1 VSPRR
6 NHPRG
11 PGRSGDGSPG
21 SSEDGRRGEDGGL
34 GYGSTQEWQ
43 GEEWI
48 VRPIA
53 GSASGKHYRC
63 PGCDQEIPPGV
74 GHVVAWREHAGVDDR
89 RHWHRACW
97 NARDRRTSKVQR
109 SRNAP
114 RY

>member
-6 NHPRG
+6 NRPHKPE
-11 PGRSGDGSPG
+11 RSQAAQD
-21 SSEDGRRGEDGGL
+21 EDRPFGHGG
-34 GYGSTQEWQ
+34 GTEEWQ

-48 VRPIA
+48 VRPIT
-53 GSASGKHYRC
+53 GSASAKHYRC
-63 PGCDQEIPPGV
+63 PGCDQEIPPGTA
-74 GHVVAWREHAGVDDR
+74 HLVAWREYGGGDDR

-97 NARDRRTSKVQR
+97 NAKDRRTTKVQR

>member
-1 VSPRR
+1 MSPRR
-6 NHPRG
+6 NRPYKPAPAQERE
-11 PGRSGDGSPG
+11 S
-21 SSEDGRRGEDGGL
+21 GL
-34 GYGSTQEWQ
+34 GSGRTEEWQ
-43 GEEWI
+43 GEEWQGEEWV

-53 GSASGKHYRC
+53 GSASAKHYRC

-74 GHVVAWREHAGVDDR
+74 GHVVAWREYGGVDDR